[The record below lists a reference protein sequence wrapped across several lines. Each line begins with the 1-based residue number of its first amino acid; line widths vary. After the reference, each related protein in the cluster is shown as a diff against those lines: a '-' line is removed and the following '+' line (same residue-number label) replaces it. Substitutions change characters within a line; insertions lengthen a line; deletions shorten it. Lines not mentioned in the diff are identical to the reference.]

1 MHNGVFSDLETVVR
15 FYNKYNSKAAINQT
29 NPETG
34 EPWGEPEVKDTISLA
49 ELEEG
54 DALDTQRIDAIV
66 AFLKTLTDAR
76 YEPLLAEQEM
86 AQKE

>member
-1 MHNGVFSDLETVVR
+1 M
-15 FYNKYNSKAAINQT
+15 
-29 NPETG
+29 
-34 EPWGEPEVKDTISLA
+34 KDTISLA

-86 AQKE
+86 AQKNRLLALAFQRFDHRTLGEIARALLCGCFKHAVCSLSHWQG

>member
-1 MHNGVFSDLETVVR
+1 MASFLILKPLCGSITNITARLRSIRRTRKRASLGVS
-15 FYNKYNSKAAINQT
+15 
-29 NPETG
+29 
-34 EPWGEPEVKDTISLA
+34 PEVKDTISLA